1 MDDYNLITE
10 KSSSPMRTR
19 QDESMCLNSKGSA
32 NYASYAKIHNGM
44 VKEKEKMLWSR
55 GGNLKQLTLE

>member
-1 MDDYNLITE
+1 
-10 KSSSPMRTR
+10 MRTQ
-19 QDESMCLNSKGSA
+19 QDESMYLTSKGSA